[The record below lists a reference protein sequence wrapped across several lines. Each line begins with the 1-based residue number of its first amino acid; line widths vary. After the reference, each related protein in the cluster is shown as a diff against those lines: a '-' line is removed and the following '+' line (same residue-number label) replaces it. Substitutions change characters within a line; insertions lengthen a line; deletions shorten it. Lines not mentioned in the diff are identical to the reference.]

1 MNDLGVLLD
10 IPLFSELD
18 REDLGLLQRVMEV
31 RTHPKGFRFLEEG
44 KRAGSIYTGMFVLL
58 DGMVRVS
65 ATRPDGGYAVDK
77 PMGMGSVFGMVAL
90 IDDGPRS
97 ASVEALTPCTVAFL
111 GKTGFETLYAS
122 GMPVAAR
129 FQRLL
134 AKQMV
139 SDLRYLGGLLQEAI
153 HGDDSA
159 LVSAVTST
167 AVVND
172 AD

>member
-1 MNDLGVLLD
+1 MNELDALLD
-10 IPLFSELD
+10 IPLFSEFD
-18 REDLGLLQRVMEV
+18 ADDLTLLRRVMEV
-31 RTHPKGFRFLEEG
+31 RTHPKGFRFVEEG
-44 KRAGSIYTGMFVLL
+44 KRAGSAYTGMFVLL
-58 DGMVRVS
+58 DGMVRVY

-77 PMGMGSVFGMVAL
+77 PMGMGNVFGMVAL

-97 ASVEALTPCTVAFL
+97 ATVQALTPCTVAFL
-111 GKTGFETLYAS
+111 GKPGFEELYSS
-122 GMPVAAR
+122 GLAVSAR

-139 SDLRYLGGLLQEAI
+139 GDLRYLGGLLQEAI

-159 LVSAVTST
+159 LVSAMTST
-167 AVVND
+167 AVVVD

>member
-1 MNDLGVLLD
+1 MSDLDVLLD
-10 IPLFSELD
+10 IPLFSEFD
-18 REDLGLLQRVMEV
+18 SEDLALLERVMEV
-31 RTHPKGFRFLEEG
+31 RTHPKDFRFLEEG
-44 KRAGSIYTGMFVLL
+44 KRAGSMYAGMFVLL

-65 ATRPDGGYAVDK
+65 ASRPDGGYAVDK

-111 GKTGFETLYAS
+111 GKPGFETLYTS

-139 SDLRYLGGLLQEAI
+139 SDLRYLGTLLQKAI
-153 HGDDSA
+153 QGDDSA
-159 LVSAVTST
+159 LIEAMSAK
-167 AVVND
+167 
-172 AD
+172 ADGAGSD